1 MFCGDPI
8 PTKEAQVGGIDHRV
22 NDHHAVDHK
31 GRSEKRPGEA
41 PQVIIGRFAG
51 FCLLR
56 RK

>member
-22 NDHHAVDHK
+22 SDHNAIDHK

-41 PQVIIGRFAG
+41 PQVIIGRLAG